1 MHAGQDPE
9 ELFRNAQFAVKQ
21 AKPAGKPAGL

>member
-1 MHAGQDPE
+1 MNAGQDRE

-21 AKPAGKPAGL
+21 AKLAGQAAGL